1 MAAAAIR
8 SRWAV
13 HSRRMWPRPA
23 HFIILFFGRTGS
35 TVLVEELRRQRRVR
49 ADYEILAECKA
60 QGPEAQLE
68 RARRCYAG
76 SLRPLRA
83 AGFKTKLWDVLD
95 PEGLAAVLREAE
107 ARVIHMRRD
116 NVVKGAI
123 STINADR
130 LRERTGQWTMY
141 REEHRP
147 EPFAVDIGRLRSWIA
162 SREEG
167 DERIR
172 AYIRDLD
179 LPSMELTYEDLVG
192 RPGDAVERLGEFLGV
207 RLRPPALD
215 RAQSKKVTP
224 DDLRNILTNYD
235 AVAAALRGTPY
246 EPMLTERI
254 GVS

>member
-1 MAAAAIR
+1 
-8 SRWAV
+8 
-13 HSRRMWPRPA
+13 MWPKPA

-35 TVLVEELRRQRRVR
+35 TVLIEELRRQRRIR
-49 ADYEILAECKA
+49 AEYEILAECKRR
-60 QGPEAQLE
+60 GPEAQLE
-68 RARRCYAG
+68 RARRCYAR

-95 PEGLAAVLREAE
+95 PEGLASLLRQVE
-107 ARVIHMRRD
+107 ARVIHMRRA

-130 LRERTGQWTMY
+130 LRQRTGQWTMY
-141 REEHRP
+141 REDHRP
-147 EPFAVDIGRLRSWIA
+147 EPFAIDIGRLRSWIA

-192 RPGDAVERLGEFLGV
+192 RPGEAVERLGEFLGV
-207 RLRPPALD
+207 QLLPPALD
-215 RAQSKKVTP
+215 RTHSKKVTP
-224 DDLRNILTNYD
+224 DDLRDILTNYD
-235 AVAAALRGTPY
+235 AVAEALQGTPY
-246 EPMLTERI
+246 EPMLAARTAA
-254 GVS
+254 S